1 MTEDSQKPWRL
12 ILAGTSALALLILFS
27 TVQYSLLDI
36 RVGAR
41 PDYLNHLLFNLLFW
55 LPWLPLAFLLLRY
68 IGRHPID
75 LKKWHVFLPLH
86 IAAMFAFSLLHG
98 IAAHGLYFLL
108 YRVAAADMPRFF
120 LTLWIKTLHIN
131 LLVYAA
137 IVSLGCMWDYYRKNQ
152 HNRLRT
158 SQLEARLAQARLEA
172 LRNRL
177 NPHFL
182 FNTLHAILAL
192 VRKDPET
199 AEGMLAG
206 LSDLLRK
213 ALDTSDRQEVPLK
226 DELDFL
232 NLYLEIQK
240 VRFRER
246 LKIELSIDPRS
257 LSVPV
262 PNFILQPLVEN
273 AIQHGIAPRA
283 EGGSLT
289 ISSDMEGHRLIL
301 RVQDNG
307 PGFPEGVPDSPEKG
321 FGLTNTRARLDL
333 HYGPLHSLHLE
344 NSPKGGA
351 SVILELPVTDHRTE
365 ELKP

>member
-1 MTEDSQKPWRL
+1 M
-12 ILAGTSALALLILFS
+12 A
-27 TVQYSLLDI
+27 
-36 RVGAR
+36 
-41 PDYLNHLLFNLLFW
+41 
-55 LPWLPLAFLLLRY
+55 
-68 IGRHPID
+68 
-75 LKKWHVFLPLH
+75 
-86 IAAMFAFSLLHG
+86 
-98 IAAHGLYFLL
+98 
-108 YRVAAADMPRFF
+108 RFF
-120 LTLWIKTLHIN
+120 VTLWVKTANLN
-131 LLVYAA
+131 LLVYAG
-137 IVSLGCMWDYYRKNQ
+137 IVGMGYAWEYYRKNRFS
-152 HNRLRT
+152 RLEA
-158 SQLEARLAQARLEA
+158 SQLEARLAEARLEA

-182 FNTLHAILAL
+182 FNTLHTILAL

-301 RVQDNG
+301 RVRDSG
-307 PGFPEGVPDSPEKG
+307 PGFPEGDTDSPKKG

-344 NSPKGGA
+344 NSPEGGA
-351 SVILELPVTDHRTE
+351 SVILELPVTEHRTE
-365 ELKP
+365 GLQP